1 MAEEKVIFNIA
12 EDKTMEL
19 STGKI
24 AKLANGSCVVRMGD
38 TILLATACSG
48 SPRPGTDF
56 FPLQVDYREKYSAA
70 GKFPGGYIKREG
82 RPSTKEILTCRVTDR
97 PLRPLFPKG
106 YFDEVQVQALL
117 LSTDDKN
124 DADVLCMLG
133 ASMALALSDLPF
145 GGPIGACR
153 VGLVDGKYI
162 ANPTNE
168 EREQSSL
175 DLVYAGLADKV
186 IMIEGES
193 DECSEAELQAAIAF
207 ANEVVKVQIDAQLE
221 LVAKAGKAKKEP
233 ALHLVPEVIM
243 TALSEEFGARL
254 DEACLI
260 AGKSDRIAAL
270 VDIKGDAIKALAS
283 KCPDMSGEDLSLEI
297 RKGLDALVEKATR
310 TAILERQYRPDGRGI
325 EDLREISA
333 EVGVLP
339 VVHGS
344 ALFSRGETQALVI
357 ATLGNDKCSQI
368 SDFITGPDDNED
380 RFYLHYNFP
389 NYSVGEVGR
398 IMGPGRREIGHGDL
412 AQRSVAKVVPKDFPY
427 VVRCV
432 SEVMGSNGS
441 TSMASVCGAILA
453 LMDAGVPIKA
463 PVAGISCGLVTDG
476 KGTELLLTDIL
487 GAEDHF
493 GDMDFKVCGTRDGIT
508 GFQLDLKLPGIS
520 LELLNKAMERTLSA
534 RMIILDE
541 MAKCIAEPR
550 SEISKNAPGMAVV
563 QINPEKIGALIGP
576 GGKNIRSITED
587 TGASIDV
594 SEDGTVK
601 VMAADGDKL
610 EEAKKRVLACTAE
623 AEIDRIYEGKVI
635 TIKDFGAFV
644 EIIPGCEGLLHISEM
659 ANYRVRDVN
668 DICKEGDSI
677 TVKVI
682 DIDRSGKIRLSRKAA
697 LEGDEAGEEPED
709 STPKFNAETDK
720 VYRGKVI
727 SVKDFGAFV
736 EIGPGCE
743 GLLHIS
749 ELANYRV
756 NDVRDI
762 CTEGD
767 FVTVKVLNVDER
779 SGKISLSRKA
789 ALKDID

>member
-12 EDKTMEL
+12 DDKTMEL

-24 AKLANGSCVVRMGD
+24 AKLASGSCVVRMGD

-106 YFDEVQVQALL
+106 FFDEVQVQALL

-133 ASMALALSDLPF
+133 ASLALALSDLPF

-153 VGLVDGKYI
+153 VGLIDGKYI

-168 EREQSSL
+168 ERAESSL

-193 DECSEAELQAAIAF
+193 DECSEAELQGGIAF
-207 ANEVVKVQIDAQLE
+207 ANEVVKVQIAAQLE

-233 ALHLVPEVIM
+233 TLHLVPEVIM
-243 TALSEEFGARL
+243 TALSEDFGGRL

-270 VDIKGDAIKALAS
+270 VDIKNDAVVSLAS
-283 KCPDMSGEDLSLEI
+283 KCPDMSSDDLAFEI
-297 RKGLDALVEKATR
+297 RKGLDSLVEKATR
-310 TAILERQYRPDGRGI
+310 NAILERQYRPDGRGI

-344 ALFSRGETQALVI
+344 GLFSRGETQALVI

-368 SDFITGPDDNED
+368 SDSISGPDDNED

-441 TSMASVCGAILA
+441 TSMASVCGAVLA

-463 PVAGISCGLVTDG
+463 PVAGISCGLVTDD

-520 LELLNKAMERTLSA
+520 LELLNKAMERTLSS
-534 RMIILDE
+534 RMTILDK
-541 MAKCIAEPR
+541 MAECIAEPR

-587 TGASIDV
+587 TGASVDV

-601 VMAADGDKL
+601 VMAPDGDSL
-610 EEAKKRVLACTAE
+610 EEAKNRVLACTAE
-623 AEIDRIYEGKVI
+623 AEIDKVYEGKV
-635 TIKDFGAFV
+635 TGIKDFGAFV

-659 ANYRVRDVN
+659 ADYRVRDVK
-668 DICKEGDSI
+668 DICKEGDI
-677 TVKVI
+677 VTVKVI
-682 DIDRSGKIRLSRKAA
+682 DIDRSGKIRLSRKAT
-697 LEGDEAGEEPED
+697 LEGYEAD
-709 STPKFNAETDK
+709 VKSDTPKFDAEVDK
-720 VYRGKVI
+720 VYRGKVTG
-727 SVKDFGAFV
+727 VKDFGAFV

-749 ELANYRV
+749 ELADYRV
-756 NDVRDI
+756 NNVTDI
-762 CTEGD
+762 CNEGD
-767 FVTVKVLNVDER
+767 FVTVKVLKVDDR

-789 ALKDID
+789 ALDEIED